1 MKTEFKQRQIHAR
14 KLYGHPRQG
23 RCWKGLNKVKRAF
36 QILEEVYSACRP
48 APQKKLDGFANLA
61 ATTTSKTKV
70 DSNFHANEQFITM
83 MDIEE

>member
-1 MKTEFKQRQIHAR
+1 MDTPGRAGVGKGAT
-14 KLYGHPRQG
+14 KLQGH
-23 RCWKGLNKVKRAF
+23 F